1 MRLNHLSCE
10 LALSIVYSSLPYHRN
25 PAFVKSRAF
34 SDHLF
39 IGADSDQPGELLAQ
53 ARGHPVLTV
62 TEAETAHPEGSVI
75 NFAVADERVRF
86 DISRAAAER
95 NALQLRSQLL
105 AVARHV
111 SS

>member
-1 MRLNHLSCE
+1 M
-10 LALSIVYSSLPYHRN
+10 
-25 PAFVKSRAF
+25 
-34 SDHLF
+34 
-39 IGADSDQPGELLAQ
+39 
-53 ARGHPVLTV
+53 LTV